1 MSKQCNA
8 RRSLAALTLVLGAA
22 WAATGADARPQT
34 VRIVLNPTRDTF
46 LGQGVGAAQ
55 DTAAEL
61 QTGWVYTTRGRE
73 FRSYLE
79 FPLDPARHPADGLVG
94 AQLWLYP
101 EEEPRTSQIA
111 ATFVVR
117 TMAEPFAEGRVAPSW
132 FAAGDPSVE
141 MMIDRTMD
149 WKTFEVRELVA
160 EMLRAPD
167 QAHGF
172 EISGKEMRDDTRWDF
187 LSREA
192 DSPYP
197 EGKQPRLILF
207 FRDDA
212 LPSPTTGTTPTA
224 SPSATPPPDTATPT
238 AQPPPTATPAP
249 TRPSSPTPTRVPE
262 TPALYLPRTLRD
274 SA

>member
-1 MSKQCNA
+1 MSKQGNA
-8 RRSLAALTLVLGAA
+8 WRYLAVLAVVLGAA
-22 WAATGADARPQT
+22 WVATRADARPQT
-34 VRIVLNPTRDTF
+34 VRVVLNPTRDTF

-61 QTGWVYTTRGRE
+61 QAGWVYTTRGRE
-73 FRSYLE
+73 FRTYLE
-79 FPLDPARHPADGLVG
+79 FPLDPAAHPVEGLVG

-117 TMAEPFAEGRVAPSW
+117 TMAEPFAEGRVAPTW

-141 MMIDRTMD
+141 LMIDRTMD

-160 EMLRAPD
+160 EMLRAPER
-167 QAHGF
+167 AHGF

-187 LSREA
+187 LSREG

-197 EGKQPRLILF
+197 EGRQPRLVLF

-212 LPSPTTGTTPTA
+212 LPSPTSGTTPTA

-238 AQPPPTATPAP
+238 EPSPPTATA
-249 TRPSSPTPTRVPE
+249 SPTPTQLPE
-262 TPALYLPRTLRD
+262 TPSLFLPRALRG